1 MTFYQTVESPLGTL
15 IVTTDGEALTGVYFE
30 GQQHFKG
37 ILAGWQYTEHN
48 AILSS
53 TCRQLNEYFSKQ
65 RAVFDVPLAPLGTEF
80 QRAVWKTLQAI
91 DFGERLSYSGLAE
104 KVGRP
109 DAVRAVA
116 AAVGRNPISVVIPCH
131 RIVGK
136 DNSLTGY
143 AGGLARKAALLE
155 LEVAERQV

>member
-1 MTFYQTVESPLGTL
+1 MTFYKSIESPLGTL
-15 IVTTDGEALTGVYFE
+15 VVTTDGQALTGVYFE
-30 GQQHFKG
+30 GQRHFKG
-37 ILAGWQYTEHN
+37 ILTDWREADENT
-48 AILSS
+48 LLDSV
-53 TCRQLNEYFSKQ
+53 CRQLEEYFSGK
-65 RAVFDVPLAPLGTEF
+65 RAVFEVPLSPQGTEF
-80 QRAVWKTLQAI
+80 QQAVWQTLQAV
-91 DFGERLSYSGLAE
+91 DFGERLTYSGLAE
-104 KVGRP
+104 KMGRP

-155 LEVAERQV
+155 LENTS